1 MSDKTDENPKRP
13 ETKVPDSLAKSW
25 LLAHGYER
33 EVQKIE
39 AEERTKKLNPVK
51 REVEKE

>member
-13 ETKVPDSLAKSW
+13 ETKMPDSLAKSW
-25 LLAHGYER
+25 LIAHGYEK

-39 AEERTKKLNPVK
+39 CEERTKKLNPIK
-51 REVEKE
+51 REVLKE